1 MTGLLDTQAK
11 LSSSQ
16 VYLQGESLWCKKM
29 NRALHGDSVV
39 IKVEQIFNDM
49 SADNLIYKCKEFLK
63 ELNIDHLGDS

>member
-1 MTGLLDTQAK
+1 MDNLKCIICDWSVRYRSK

-49 SADNLIYKCKEFLK
+49 SADNLIQV
-63 ELNIDHLGDS
+63 

>member
-1 MTGLLDTQAK
+1 
-11 LSSSQ
+11 
-16 VYLQGESLWCKKM
+16 M

-49 SADNLIYKCKEFLK
+49 SADNLIDKCKEFLK

>member
-16 VYLQGESLWCKKM
+16 VYLQGESLWCKRM
-29 NRALHGDSVV
+29 DRALHWDLVV
-39 IKVEQIFNDM
+39 IKVEQLFNDM
-49 SADNLIYKCKEFLK
+49 SADSLIYKCEEFKK

>member
-1 MTGLLDTQAK
+1 
-11 LSSSQ
+11 
-16 VYLQGESLWCKKM
+16 M

-49 SADNLIYKCKEFLK
+49 SADNLIYKCKEFFK